1 MASSY
6 SRKSNRGNSSR
17 FSLFK
22 SYGERMRLTEYMH
35 FITRI
40 DIGLGANPK
49 EKDYTHFTPRMINK
63 RERYDYQ
70 KKLRQ
75 QKKDAQKAAA
85 EIRKYFK
92 EKK

>member
-1 MASSY
+1 MRASE
-6 SRKSNRGNSSR
+6 
-17 FSLFK
+17 F
-22 SYGERMRLTEYMH
+22 MH
-35 FITRI
+35 YINRI

-49 EKDYTHFTPRMINK
+49 ERDYTHFTPRMLQK
-63 RERYDYQ
+63 RARYEHQ

-75 QKKDAQKAAA
+75 ETKEELQKKKDAEKAAT